1 MVDFDRE
8 FITKSINKVIYLVTE
23 GLEYREEINEN
34 EVLFIFEKSEE
45 SNKISD
51 KYKRMLNGEEVMINL
66 TKYTE
71 VSREINSKVKKLRK
85 SI

>member
-1 MVDFDRE
+1 MIDFDRE
-8 FITKSINKVIYLVTE
+8 FVVKSLNKVIYLVTE

-71 VSREINSKVKKLRK
+71 VNREINNKIREYRK
-85 SI
+85 RK